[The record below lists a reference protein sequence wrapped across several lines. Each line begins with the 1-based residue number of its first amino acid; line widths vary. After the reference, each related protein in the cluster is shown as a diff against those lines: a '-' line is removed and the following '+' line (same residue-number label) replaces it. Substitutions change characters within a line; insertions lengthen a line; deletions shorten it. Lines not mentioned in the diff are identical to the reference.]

1 MGGTLDEVV
10 GEFVVDGDRPTRLG
24 PRGCGGL
31 VAQYPPYNPPGLRQA
46 LPLTAIWVLME
57 IVPQRIKE
65 PLCRTYELLLRSG
78 VWELVGTTVPMKT
91 FCSDGG
97 LSKFSVERRNTV

>member
-31 VAQYPPYNPPGLRQA
+31 VAQYPSYNPPGLPA
-46 LPLTAIWVLME
+46 SVTPHSNLVLME

-65 PLCRTYELLLRSG
+65 PLWRTYELLLPSG

-97 LSKFSVERRNTV
+97 LSKF